1 MFSSEYRGQLRADLL
16 RRGEQ
21 DERISGVA
29 ITGSAATGK
38 EDNWSDIDLAFGV
51 RDGVEVEAVLADW
64 TAHMYEQQQA
74 VDHLDLR
81 AGAWIYRVFVLP
93 NTLQVD
99 LAFVAENEFRALA
112 PSFQLVSGKAHEAMY
127 LPPPEAGGVV
137 RYAWLYAL
145 HVRSCIAR
153 AKYWQAEFMISGMR
167 DQALTL
173 ACLRHGLPAVHGRGL
188 DELPMEVRTSFEESL
203 VRQMDGPE
211 MLRAFQ
217 AVTRNLLQEMR
228 LMEVK
233 IPDSLQDVLLKLCVA

>member
-16 RRGEQ
+16 RRGER
-21 DERISGVA
+21 DERIGGVA
-29 ITGSAATGK
+29 ITGSAAVGK
-38 EDNWSDIDLAFGV
+38 EDDWSDIDLAFGV

-64 TAHMYEQQQA
+64 TAFIYEQEEA
-74 VDHLDLR
+74 VDHLDVR

-99 LAFVAENEFRALA
+99 LAFVSESEFRALA
-112 PSFQLVSGKAHEAMY
+112 PSFQLVSGKAHEAMHVA
-127 LPPPEAGGVV
+127 PPDAGGVI

-145 HVRSCIAR
+145 HARSCIAR

-167 DQALTL
+167 DHALTL

-188 DELPMEVRTSFEESL
+188 DELPLELRSSFEDSL
-203 VRQMDGPE
+203 VRQMDRPE
-211 MLRAFQ
+211 MMRAFQ
-217 AVTRNLLQEMR
+217 AVTRSLVQEIR
-228 LMEVK
+228 LADVE